1 MPILNEKQNE
11 FIRNA
16 THRYNIKSGAVRSGK
31 SFADICYVIPAR
43 LRAVKDE
50 AGLNVIMG
58 VSKET
63 VERNVLQPMREI
75 YTSDIVGTINSR
87 NIAMV
92 CGVPVYCLGAEKA
105 SQVAKIQGSSIKFC
119 YGDEVARWSPNV
131 FDMLKSRL
139 DKPYSRFYGSCNPES
154 PSHWLKQFID
164 SEDIDIY
171 VQKYTIFDNPA
182 LSKEFVENLCKEY
195 EGTVY
200 YNRLI
205 LGEWTLAEGL
215 IYPMYKDA
223 VQEPPKDEN
232 GNIKPAEQ
240 YVLSIDYGTLNAF
253 AALLWGRY
261 GDVWYAIDG
270 YYYSGRDTGTL
281 LTDEEYGQAIDDKF
295 GQYTHEYAR
304 LPVIVDP
311 SAASF
316 ITLLK
321 RKMRYKVIQADNSVL
336 DGIRET
342 ATAMKIGK
350 IKISPNLKDWVRE
363 AEGYVWD
370 DSCVED
376 RPLKLNDH
384 CLTGDT
390 LVMTEN
396 GEKPIS
402 ELVGTTGKVWSYNT
416 FTDEKELRQYKDC
429 RLTQKQ
435 VPVWELKTASG
446 KTIKGTID
454 HLILTK
460 SGWLE
465 LGKCM
470 FEYIQMI
477 DGSFEE
483 VVYIHAVGYAD
494 VYNMEVADNHNF
506 AVNNGLIV
514 HNCMDSTRYFVK
526 TMRLL
531 KPQTNYTPLFTLA

>member
-1 MPILNEKQNE
+1 MPILNDKQNE
-11 FIRNA
+11 FIRKAN
-16 THRYNIKSGAVRSGK
+16 HRFNIKSGAVRSGK
-31 SFADICYVIPAR
+31 SFGDICYVIPAGMR
-43 LRAVKDE
+43 EVKDE
-50 AGLNVIMG
+50 KGLNVIMG
-58 VSKET
+58 VSQET

-105 SQVAKIQGSSIKFC
+105 SQVSKIQGMSIKFC

-139 DKPYSRFYGSCNPES
+139 DKPYSKFYGSCNPES

-182 LSKEFVENLCKEY
+182 LSKEFVDNLCKEY
-195 EGTVY
+195 AGTVY

-223 VQEPPKDEN
+223 IQEPPKDEN
-232 GNIKPAEQ
+232 GDIKRAEQ
-240 YVLSIDYGTLNAF
+240 YVLSLDYGTLNAF

-261 GDVWYAIDG
+261 GDVWYAVDG
-270 YYYSGRDTGTL
+270 YYYSGRETGTL
-281 LTDEEYGQAIDDKF
+281 LTDEEYGKAIDERF
-295 GQYTHEYAR
+295 GEYTSEYAR

-321 RKMRYKVIQADNSVL
+321 RKMKYKVIHADNAVL

-342 ATAMKIGK
+342 ATAMKTGK
-350 IKISPNLKDWVRE
+350 IMINPALKEWRKE

-370 DSCVED
+370 EDCVED
-376 RPLKLNDH
+376 RPIKVNDH
-384 CLTGDT
+384 
-390 LVMTEN
+390 
-396 GEKPIS
+396 
-402 ELVGTTGKVWSYNT
+402 Y
-416 FTDEKELRQYKDC
+416 
-429 RLTQKQ
+429 
-435 VPVWELKTASG
+435 
-446 KTIKGTID
+446 
-454 HLILTK
+454 
-460 SGWLE
+460 
-465 LGKCM
+465 
-470 FEYIQMI
+470 
-477 DGSFEE
+477 
-483 VVYIHAVGYAD
+483 
-494 VYNMEVADNHNF
+494 
-506 AVNNGLIV
+506 
-514 HNCMDSTRYFVK
+514 MDSTRYFVK
-526 TMRLL
+526 TMHILRP
-531 KPQTNYTPLFTLA
+531 KTQYTPMFRRI